1 MSSVSSFPA
10 VVDLARSLIAIP
22 SVNPA
27 LSECPEESGEHR
39 LADFIDN
46 LLREKGFRITRHER
60 HAGRPSLVA
69 SYGPANPRRRFMIEA
84 HLDTQ
89 GVHGMT
95 VPPFQGL
102 IREGRLYGRGACD
115 MKGAMAAAL
124 VSLTSERL
132 KKLAS
137 AGIEVMFAAAMG
149 EETGNLGALE
159 LVDAGIGADELL
171 VLEPTDLHV
180 VHAHKG
186 VLWLEIEVRGRA
198 AHGSSPCVGV
208 NAIEGV
214 APVIELLHR
223 QVMKHKDHHPL
234 LGLPTVNIGLVRG
247 GTSINI
253 VPEACVMQVDRRM
266 LPGESKERIL
276 ADIQAGLDEL
286 SRQGAFVSAE
296 ARVIQSG
303 SPFETTEKS
312 GLVRRVG
319 LALKA
324 AGVTVIN
331 EGAAWYSDAGP
342 FSKTC
347 REVAV
352 FGPGSIAQAHTAD
365 EYIEISELERG
376 AEVIGRFLD
385 LLAEET

>member
-1 MSSVSSFPA
+1 
-10 VVDLARSLIAIP
+10 
-22 SVNPA
+22 
-27 LSECPEESGEHR
+27 
-39 LADFIDN
+39 
-46 LLREKGFRITRHER
+46 
-60 HAGRPSLVA
+60 
-69 SYGPANPRRRFMIEA
+69 
-84 HLDTQ
+84 
-89 GVHGMT
+89 
-95 VPPFQGL
+95 
-102 IREGRLYGRGACD
+102 
-115 MKGAMAAAL
+115 
-124 VSLTSERL
+124 
-132 KKLAS
+132 
-137 AGIEVMFAAAMG
+137 
-149 EETGNLGALE
+149 
-159 LVDAGIGADELL
+159 
-171 VLEPTDLHV
+171 
-180 VHAHKG
+180 
-186 VLWLEIEVRGRA
+186 
-198 AHGSSPCVGV
+198 
-208 NAIEGV
+208 
-214 APVIELLHR
+214 
-223 QVMKHKDHHPL
+223 
-234 LGLPTVNIGLVRG
+234 
-247 GTSINI
+247 
-253 VPEACVMQVDRRM
+253 MQVDRRM